1 MVEKA
6 DILNTLHSVVKPHV
20 QQDVGISGIVVRPDG
35 SGGFKVGFALE
46 VPASEASHM
55 EPMRQQCEAAVR
67 RLPGVTQVAAVLTA
81 QRVLGSDAPARH
93 APAKPAEYN
102 SQGLPFVGH
111 IIAVASG
118 KGGVGKSTV
127 TANLAVALAR
137 QGLRVG
143 LLDADIYGPSM
154 PMMFGLSGQP
164 EIADEKLVPPLAHG
178 VKVMSMGLLV
188 GEDQAVVWRG
198 AMVTKALRQMLAG
211 VQWGTKDAPL
221 DVLLV
226 DMPPGTGD
234 IHLTLAQA
242 VPLSGAV
249 IVSTPQEV
257 AVLDAVKCL
266 AMFRKVSVPILG
278 VIENMSGFTDAA
290 GTVHDIFGKGGAEK
304 AAKEHDAPYLGAVP
318 IAPELRVA
326 SDRGT
331 PLTASQPDH
340 AASRAFADMAARLAD
355 SLSLKQAA

>member
-46 VPASEASHM
+46 VPASEAAHM

-67 RLPGVTQVAAVLTA
+67 RLPGVTQVTAVLTA
-81 QRVLGSDAPARH
+81 QRVAGAAPPPPAPAR
-93 APAKPAEYN
+93 PAEYN
-102 SQGLPFVGH
+102 SQGLPFVNH
-111 IIAVASG
+111 VIAVASG

-127 TANLAVALAR
+127 TANLAVALAK

-178 VKVMSMGLLV
+178 VKVMSIGLLV
-188 GEDQAVVWRG
+188 GEEQAVVWRG

-211 VQWGTKDAPL
+211 VRWGSKESPL

-249 IVSTPQEV
+249 IVSTPQDV
-257 AVLDAVKCL
+257 AVLDAVRCL

-278 VIENMSGFTDAA
+278 MVENMSGFTDAT
-290 GTVHDIFGKGGAEK
+290 GVVHDIFGKGGAEK

-326 SDRGT
+326 SDTGT
-331 PLTASQPDH
+331 PLSASQPDH
-340 AASRAFADMAARLAD
+340 AASRAFSDMAARLAA